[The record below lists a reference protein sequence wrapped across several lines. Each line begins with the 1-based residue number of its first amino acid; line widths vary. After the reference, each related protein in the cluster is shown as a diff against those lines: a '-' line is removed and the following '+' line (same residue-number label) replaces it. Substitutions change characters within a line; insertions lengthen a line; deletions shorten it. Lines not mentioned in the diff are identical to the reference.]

1 MLLKRA
7 TLCALLGALAAC
19 RTSEP
24 APASI
29 APDAGRV
36 DAGADS
42 EPPYVENPL
51 LPASLWKPI
60 PGLPHDCPDRIAID
74 PNAAVPPLE
83 WKACA
88 SGRVGCERVD
98 ANWSPRIYQGVY
110 AIGGEPI
117 RRLGGRSYI
126 TFMRQE
132 VISPGRYSRQVL
144 TVLDSSGRRL
154 FAKGHVPDA
163 CVGDSLATAGGMILN
178 AIPANGRNE
187 HLIFSSWGAPNELRA
202 DTLDRNAMS
211 TRGYPTLVHGSAA
224 GAIFFYTE
232 NPQSTAIYDS
242 EGRKVILAMD
252 GAKRLNALAY
262 AGADEGAVTMIPTGD
277 RFSGLGY
284 IDPAGNHSSLLQA
297 QPKHNINAVTV
308 DRGAD
313 PQQMV
318 WIEAQS
324 DGGDFLSTEIWTS
337 PLAKTSAGIQRR
349 LVAKDPYGSG
359 FTLAAL
365 VADRGLVVFKNGL
378 QSARLVRLSDGKGW
392 TIPADTDHNVS
403 EIMGI
408 TDDSVWLLVSKRD
421 AMVPDVTEPTAIQRV
436 RLDSLGDPTVPS
448 GL

>member
-1 MLLKRA
+1 
-7 TLCALLGALAAC
+7 
-19 RTSEP
+19 
-24 APASI
+24 
-29 APDAGRV
+29 
-36 DAGADS
+36 
-42 EPPYVENPL
+42 
-51 LPASLWKPI
+51 
-60 PGLPHDCPDRIAID
+60 
-74 PNAAVPPLE
+74 
-83 WKACA
+83 
-88 SGRVGCERVD
+88 
-98 ANWSPRIYQGVY
+98 
-110 AIGGEPI
+110 
-117 RRLGGRSYI
+117 
-126 TFMRQE
+126 
-132 VISPGRYSRQVL
+132 
-144 TVLDSSGRRL
+144 
-154 FAKGHVPDA
+154 
-163 CVGDSLATAGGMILN
+163 
-178 AIPANGRNE
+178 
-187 HLIFSSWGAPNELRA
+187 
-202 DTLDRNAMS
+202 
-211 TRGYPTLVHGSAA
+211 
-224 GAIFFYTE
+224 
-232 NPQSTAIYDS
+232 
-242 EGRKVILAMD
+242 MD